1 MDTTQPFGL
10 LRFGEICSIHREGD
24 RANAVIQPASGG
36 RVIVAWEGVR
46 EFVLIPSESGAAPI
60 ESAATLTALRLMIL
74 QPVIDGEA
82 LAIAVMATQR
92 HAGPRTGRLRIRA
105 DSARVT
111 DERGDPL
118 SLEALVMR
126 AQTALAT
133 RLGPGSARDYRK
145 LLDTLLNREI
155 RPLLV
160 AVGFS
165 VDKRVFVRPRAEII
179 DTLGFEID
187 RFSSAES
194 FTFTMRATLLVGQ
207 LPPGTKAT
215 ERAALTSAYPAYRR
229 QFEPHTITHALA
241 PALVAMQVVDDTS
254 EALVWFDGFHTLN
267 DVVAFLAERDRES
280 GHPEHAYTRGMLLG
294 RAGRVDEARAA
305 FEHAIG
311 DREAIRRA
319 AALFGIAG

>member
-105 DSARVT
+105 DTARVT

-165 VDKRVFVRPRAEII
+165 V